1 MSSNKKKLLI
11 LIDWFVPGFRAG
23 GPVQSCV
30 NICRLLSKQYD
41 VYVLTTDTDHGTTEP
56 YKNITANKW
65 IKNKELGVQVF
76 YAAKKTIS
84 LKQVKEQ
91 IAVVNA
97 DTVYLNLLFSFYLTL
112 YPLWLKFRGVIKS
125 KVVLCPRGTL
135 YESALD
141 VKRYKKTPV
150 LALLR
155 SIQIN
160 RLVRFHATNQREQEA
175 VLHYFPGSEVMIA
188 NNLPD
193 INQPSFSSIENQLG
207 RLNAVFVAR
216 VVPIKNLL
224 FVLNCLKQAT
234 GNIHLSI
241 IGPVE
246 DSLYWQACRQVMEQL
261 PEHISVQYHGAKE
274 PGEIKAMLQQHHVFI
289 LPTKGENFGHAIF
302 ESLLAGRPVLISD
315 QTPWRNLQEE
325 KAGWDIALNEPGQF
339 IEVINYLTGC
349 NQEIYDQY
357 AKGAWNYTHRFINV
371 PGLVKPY
378 QLLFE

>member
-11 LIDWFVPGFRAG
+11 LIDWFAPGYRAG

-30 NICRLLSKQYD
+30 NICRLLNRQYD
-41 VYVLTTDTDHGTTEP
+41 IYVFTTDTDHGATEP
-56 YKNITANKW
+56 YQNITTNKW
-65 IKNKELGVQVF
+65 IKNEALGVQVF
-76 YAAKKTIS
+76 YAAKKAIS

-91 IAVVNA
+91 LAFVNA

-112 YPLWLKFRGVIKS
+112 YPLWLKYRGVIRS
-125 KVVLCPRGTL
+125 NLVLCPRGTL
-135 YESALD
+135 FESALN

-155 SIQIN
+155 RIRIN

-175 VLHYFPGSEVMIA
+175 ILQYFPASNVVIA

-193 INQPSFSSIENQLG
+193 SSQPSFSFIEKQAG
-207 RLNAVFVAR
+207 KLNAVFVAR

-224 FVLNCLKQAT
+224 LVLNCLKQASGT
-234 GNIHLSI
+234 VHLSI

-246 DSLYWQACRQVMEQL
+246 DSLYWQACQQVTKQL
-261 PEHISVQYHGAKE
+261 PEYISVQYHGAKE
-274 PGEIKAMLQQHHVFI
+274 PAEIKAMLQQHHVFI
-289 LPTKGENFGHAIF
+289 LPTQGENFGHAIF

-315 QTPWRNLQEE
+315 QTPWGNLQEK
-325 KAGWDIALNEPGQF
+325 KAGWDIALDEPAEF
-339 IEVINYLTGC
+339 VKVINYLTAC
-349 NQEIYDQY
+349 QQEAYDQY
-357 AKGAWNYTHRFINV
+357 ATGAWAYAHQFIHD